1 MKKLM
6 MVFLVVF
13 TLQACTKDLSLI
25 KQQDTKWQLAQW
37 PGKTLPTTAKAT
49 LNITGGNKIGGK
61 SFCNTYG
68 GSAVINGNAIQ
79 FSKIFGTQMYC
90 EPVGDAEKKYYADL
104 EKVTAGKISGSK
116 LYLYQNET
124 LLLVFSK
131 VE

>member
-1 MKKLM
+1 MKRIIIAL
-6 MVFLVVF
+6 FVVF
-13 TLQACTKDLSLI
+13 VLQACTKDLTLI
-25 KQQDTKWQLAQW
+25 KQNDAKWELTRW

-49 LNITGGNKIGGK
+49 LNVTGGNRIGGK

-79 FSKIFGTQMYC
+79 FSKIFGTKMYC
-90 EPVGDAEKKYYADL
+90 EAVSDAENKYYADL
-104 EKVTAGKISGSK
+104 EKVTAGKVSGNR

-124 LLLVFSK
+124 LLMVFLK

>member
-6 MVFLVVF
+6 MIFLVVF

-25 KQQDTKWQLAQW
+25 KQQDTKWELAQW

-90 EPVGDAEKKYYADL
+90 EPVGDAERKYYADL
-104 EKVTAGKISGSK
+104 EKVTAGKVSGSK

-124 LLLVFSK
+124 LLLVFSR